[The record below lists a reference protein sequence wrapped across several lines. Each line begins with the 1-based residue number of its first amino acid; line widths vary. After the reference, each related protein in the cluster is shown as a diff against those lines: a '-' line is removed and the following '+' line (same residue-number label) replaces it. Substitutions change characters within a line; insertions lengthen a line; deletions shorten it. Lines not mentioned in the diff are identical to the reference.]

1 YGVADVAFVGSSLV
15 PLNERGGGH
24 NPLEPLAHGVIPLFG
39 SYMSLWHHVVGSLRS
54 AWPAIEVDG
63 AEALAARAEDV
74 LRGRAPADSVRQVGT
89 ALIRQSSGALARTLQ
104 FLSRELEL
112 DDASVQA
119 LMPPIDVVG

>member
-1 YGVADVAFVGSSLV
+1 PLRYLHSFPTRRSSDL
-15 PLNERGGGH
+15 
-24 NPLEPLAHGVIPLFG
+24 GVISLFG

-89 ALIRQSSGALARTLQ
+89 ALIRQSSGALRSEEHTSELQ
-104 FLSRELEL
+104 SLAYL
-112 DDASVQA
+112 V
-119 LMPPIDVVG
+119 